1 MDLYKDDKRFY
12 QGLLQVVAVMISLC
26 EILNDGAAGAGELS
40 GRGGDEFYLTENII
54 FGGRLAEYR
63 YYNMDAVVER
73 ALQVAKEVIR
83 KYAKC

>member
-63 YYNMDAVVER
+63 YYNMAQVIAA
-73 ALQVAKEVIR
+73 ALQRAAQEME
-83 KYAKC
+83 